1 MQVELSADILF
12 YRQAELQ
19 PLYDALVRTAVQAD
33 TVATFLGRKLTAAY
47 SGELGNGFHTRIH
60 GTRIIKVDW

>member
-1 MQVELSADILF
+1 MGKADAREEETSRCTI
-12 YRQAELQ
+12 
-19 PLYDALVRTAVQAD
+19 YDALVRTAVHAVKAD
-33 TVATFLGRKLTAAY
+33 TVASFLRRKLTAAY